1 MAVGSG
7 PDNGSEPGSE
17 RRQFVV
23 GVSGGSIGGWV
34 AGQGIPLVLLH
45 GGPGLG
51 YEYLD
56 DLATELSTSYRVASF
71 QQRGLEPSTT
81 TGPYTVAQALAD
93 VVAVLD
99 HLRWDRAVVAGHSWG
114 GTLALRL
121 AAAHPERLLGVLGID
136 AIGIV
141 GDGGMAA
148 FSTELRARASKRDAV
163 RLAELKQR
171 EQDGDAAATI
181 EALRIL
187 GPLYFADP
195 TRPPIPDPRF
205 SLAARTGLLA
215 DRELGAEQAAERLAK
230 GDLRYG
236 LLAGAGSPIPWGQA
250 ARPTVDLS
258 PLAFLS
264 VVPNAGHFP
273 WIEAPGSVQ
282 EALAR
287 LLAD

>member
-1 MAVGSG
+1 MVMESGS
-7 PDNGSEPGSE
+7 DSGSEPGSA
-17 RRQFVV
+17 RQPFVV
-23 GVSGGSIGGWV
+23 RVSGGSIGGWV

-56 DLATELSTSYRVASF
+56 DLATELSASYRVASF

-81 TGPYTVAQALAD
+81 TGPYTVEQALAD

-99 HLRWDRAVVAGHSWG
+99 HLGWDRAVVAGHSWG

-136 AIGIV
+136 TIGVV

-148 FSTELRARASKRDAV
+148 FRTELRARTSKRDAA
-163 RLAELKQR
+163 RLAELEQR
-171 EQDGDAAATI
+171 EHDGDTAATI

-195 TRPPIPDPRF
+195 TRPPIPDTRF
-205 SLAARTGLLA
+205 SLAAHKGFSE
-215 DRELGAEQAAERLAK
+215 DREVGAEQAAERLAK
-230 GDLRYG
+230 GDVRYG